1 MNTYTIPDTLA
12 AQYHGAG
19 YAMAATASGQ
29 LVALRYLVDVAPE
42 LDEPLSEGGQ
52 TARAAVQSWIKSDA
66 AGAAVRELQAL
77 GEVRVGMCSS
87 WEFCEL

>member
-1 MNTYTIPDTLA
+1 MTVYPIPDTLA
-12 AQYHGAG
+12 TQYHGAG
-19 YAMAATASGQ
+19 YALVATAGGQ
-29 LVALRYLVDVAPE
+29 LVALRYLADVAPD
-42 LDEPLSEGGQ
+42 LDEPLAEGGQ

-77 GEVRVGMCSS
+77 GEVHVGMCSS

>member
-1 MNTYTIPDTLA
+1 MTVYPIHDALA
-12 AQYHGAG
+12 GQYHGAG
-19 YAMAATASGQ
+19 YALAATAGGQ
-29 LVALRYLVDVAPE
+29 MVALRYLVDVAPE

-77 GEVRVGMCSS
+77 GDVRVGMWSAL
-87 WEFCEL
+87 EFCEL